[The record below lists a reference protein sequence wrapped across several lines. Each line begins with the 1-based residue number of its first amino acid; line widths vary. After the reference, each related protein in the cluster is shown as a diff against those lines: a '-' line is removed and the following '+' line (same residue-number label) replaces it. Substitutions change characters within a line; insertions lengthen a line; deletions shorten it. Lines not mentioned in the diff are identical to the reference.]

1 MISAIAVV
9 RLVGTAFLFPVIPAI
24 LVVHAVSGPEAKM
37 KETAAAAA
45 IKNEFSDRQF

>member
-1 MISAIAVV
+1 MASA
-9 RLVGTAFLFPVIPAI
+9 TASRMDEMTIPVIPAI

>member
-1 MISAIAVV
+1 MASA
-9 RLVGTAFLFPVIPAI
+9 TASRMDEMTIPVIPAI

-37 KETAAAAA
+37 KETAAA